1 LSRDAVVRTSQR
13 KADRTFF
20 HYDGVARL
28 GKILLQRAREGGSF
42 HNLIVT
48 LLTARM
54 ATQTRRSNERKTK
67 MGFGIAR
74 KLGGFSGPA
83 KVVLFRIR
91 HASYSRPMLSAGS

>member
-28 GKILLQRAREGGSF
+28 GKILLQRARERGSF

-74 KLGGFSGPA
+74 KLGGFSLA
-83 KVVLFRIR
+83 KVELFRIR